1 MGKLQYLY
9 PLFISP
15 AYSYIYHYCYGY
27 VIGLVTN
34 GKDGETEGVAEEGG
48 LMEKIRADLLALA
61 GTVLTSNIGCF
72 WQKINLTVTLS

>member
-9 PLFISP
+9 PPF
-15 AYSYIYHYCYGY
+15 YHHYCYGY

-61 GTVLTSNIGCF
+61 GTVLTSNIGRNNLT
-72 WQKINLTVTLS
+72 INLS